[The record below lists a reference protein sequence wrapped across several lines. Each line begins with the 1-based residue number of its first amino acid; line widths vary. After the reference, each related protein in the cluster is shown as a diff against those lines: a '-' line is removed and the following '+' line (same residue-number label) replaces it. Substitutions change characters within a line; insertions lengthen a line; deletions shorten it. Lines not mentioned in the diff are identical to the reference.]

1 MNELMQSQL
10 SLSDA
15 YRSSRNKTA
24 ILCGIGL
31 AWSAA
36 QFEIKKI
43 SLSGIGELDLSG
55 AYIPLLLAFCALYAF
70 TISVN
75 EFAMQPKNV
84 RRWRLARFDFNLSF
98 NLVRGTLLMLAAS
111 GLNRSISTAAYIA
124 IAVVV
129 FLILS
134 MFLEF
139 IGTIALT
146 PLLIFIR
153 KRQGRFNVA
162 SRVIEASG
170 WSRLIILVLL
180 IIGLTWVGFASLYY
194 EPFYTL
200 FWSTPPSPIAIWII
214 MVTAILVSISFT
226 LEKGY
231 LNKLFAIVEKDRR
244 SGVTTIYNEQG
255 DVDIAYTKTKIY
267 GPKDPALSTQP
278 GEETEVIT
286 QQGNLADR

>member
-1 MNELMQSQL
+1 MTELMQDQL
-10 SLSDA
+10 NLSDA

-24 ILCGIGL
+24 ILCGVGL

-36 QFEIKKI
+36 QFEIKKM
-43 SLSGIGELDLSG
+43 SLTGVGEIDLSG
-55 AYIPLLLAFCALYAF
+55 AYIPLLISFCALYAF

-84 RRWRLARFDFNLSF
+84 RRWRLARFDFKLSF

-124 IAVVV
+124 ISVVL

-139 IGTIALT
+139 IGTIVLT

-153 KRQGRFNVA
+153 KKQGRFNVA

-170 WSRLIILVLL
+170 WSRVLILILL
-180 IIGLTWVGFASLYY
+180 IIALAWVGFASLYY
-194 EPFYTL
+194 APFYTL
-200 FWSTPPSPIAIWII
+200 FWASPPSPI
-214 MVTAILVSISFT
+214 TILV
-226 LEKGY
+226 
-231 LNKLFAIVEKDRR
+231 
-244 SGVTTIYNEQG
+244 VTVMAVLQWY
-255 DVDIAYTKTKIY
+255 
-267 GPKDPALSTQP
+267 S
-278 GEETEVIT
+278 
-286 QQGNLADR
+286 